1 MELMAH
7 VSDPQSSKTFGV
19 KSPGCVLQ
27 TFNMAPT
34 HESLK
39 VTVLKTYQLLP
50 AIRFLLLL

>member
-1 MELMAH
+1 MCQTLSQ
-7 VSDPQSSKTFGV
+7 VRPFGV

-34 HESLK
+34 RESLK
-39 VTVLKTYQLLP
+39 VTVLKTYQFLP